1 MKAPAKSSSTT
12 KKTTP
17 NTELETLKKQ
27 KAALE
32 KSLEEMSQLQEESRA
47 IQEELERSHER
58 NEQILEQAVDSV
70 VTINAEKIVTFYNK
84 AAETMFGYS
93 REEVLGQNV
102 KMIVPM
108 EHRSGHDQYVDS
120 NMQTGVNKVVGK
132 GRDLEMVRKDGSKFW
147 GNLSLSKVSV
157 GNTLQYTAFIK
168 DITSEVEEREKN
180 IQVLEQAVDSVVT
193 INADKIVTFYNK
205 AAETMF
211 GYSREEVLGQ
221 NVKMIVPMEHRGNH
235 DQYVDSNIQTSV
247 NKVVGAGRDL
257 EMVRKDGSK
266 FWGNLALSKVEVSGK
281 TQYTAFIKD
290 ITEQKTYLESQARL
304 QRELETR
311 MDQINVACLVS
322 ESDLKGNITFVNDK
336 LCEVTQ
342 YTREECMG
350 QAHSMFRHPD
360 SPKEVFKEMWAT
372 IGRGNIFRSV
382 IKNRKKDGDPYW
394 VDAIIAPVMG
404 PNGKPVKYIGVRYDI
419 TEQTLKEEEIKV
431 SKAKSDQIQAAVD
444 NSFAS
449 IEFSPGGIILT
460 ANNNFLKA
468 LGYSD
473 EQEIIGQHHRI
484 FCDPEYIKSAEYSNF
499 WSGLEKGNTNT
510 GEFDRVTKDGRKVWL
525 NASYTPVRNTEGEV
539 VKIIKIAADVTA
551 VKEPVLRIRD
561 IIASM
566 AQGDLTRQFDMTA
579 EGYVQEMGDALNV
592 AIENLNALLGSIGKN
607 AGLVADASS
616 SVLEKSE
623 GAKNNTAEVAS
634 AIAQMAKGAQDQ
646 ALKTDESSKLVEQ
659 VKTSSSNMEEKA
671 NSIYQTAGKGQ
682 QRCENGLKTIKNLIK
697 NMNGIN
703 DSATVTSESISI
715 LTQRAEEIGRTLNVI
730 TDIAAQTNLL
740 ALNAAI
746 EAARAGDAGRGFAV
760 VAEEIRKLAEDSRR
774 SAIDIEKII
783 GDVQKDTQSAS
794 KAIETMSSSVKD
806 GNVATEEA
814 SVIFEEIAQASSDTL
829 NFSKEIQEATSAQKS
844 SIDTVAKNIEQIV
857 VVAEETAA
865 GSEEVASS
873 SQQLN
878 SSMKDITEASNI
890 LSGIADELQKGIR
903 QFRLRDI
910 TR

>member
-1 MKAPAKSSSTT
+1 MKAPAKSASSTA

-17 NTELETLKKQ
+17 TSELEALKKQ
-27 KAALE
+27 KASLE
-32 KSLEEMSQLQEESRA
+32 KSLEEMTQLQEESRA
-47 IQEELERSHER
+47 IQEELERSQER
-58 NEQILEQAVDSV
+58 NE
-70 VTINAEKIVTFYNK
+70 
-84 AAETMFGYS
+84 
-93 REEVLGQNV
+93 
-102 KMIVPM
+102 
-108 EHRSGHDQYVDS
+108 
-120 NMQTGVNKVVGK
+120 
-132 GRDLEMVRKDGSKFW
+132 
-147 GNLSLSKVSV
+147 
-157 GNTLQYTAFIK
+157 
-168 DITSEVEEREKN
+168 
-180 IQVLEQAVDSVVT
+180 QVLEQAVDSVVT
-193 INADKIVTFYNK
+193 INSDKIITFYNK

-211 GYSREEVLGQ
+211 GYTREEVLGQ

-235 DQYVDSNIQTSV
+235 DQYVDSNIQTKV

-290 ITEQKTYLESQARL
+290 ITEQKNYLTTQERL
-304 QRELETR
+304 QSELETR

-350 QAHSMFRHPD
+350 QPHSMFRHPD
-360 SPKEVFKEMWAT
+360 SPKEIFKEMWAT
-372 IGRGNIFRSV
+372 IGRGNIFRGV
-382 IKNRKKDGDPYW
+382 IKNKKKDGDPYW

-404 PNGKPVKYIGVRYDI
+404 PNGKPTKYIGVRYDI
-419 TEQTLKEEEIKV
+419 TEQTLKEEELKV

-444 NSFAS
+444 NSFAA
-449 IEFSPGGIILT
+449 IEFTPDGTILT
-460 ANNNFLKA
+460 ANPNFLRA
-468 LGYSD
+468 VGYSD
-473 EQEIIGQHHRI
+473 VNEIVGQHHRI
-484 FCDPEYIKSAEYSNF
+484 FCDPGYASSAEYSAF
-499 WSGLEKGNTNT
+499 WSDLASGQTNT
-510 GEFDRVTKDGRKVWL
+510 GEFERITKNGKKVWL
-525 NASYTPVRNTEGEV
+525 NASYTPVRDAEGKV
-539 VKIIKIAADVTA
+539 VKIIKIAADITA
-551 VKEPVLRIRD
+551 VKMPVLQVRD
-561 IIASM
+561 LIASM

-592 AIENLNALLGSIGKN
+592 AIENLNALLGNIGKN
-607 AGLVADASS
+607 AGLVADSS
-616 SVLEKSE
+616 SGVLEKSE

-659 VKTSSSNMEEKA
+659 VKTSSSDMEEKA
-671 NSIYQTAGKGQ
+671 NSIYRTAEKGQ
-682 QRCENGLKTIKNLIK
+682 QRCENGLKTIKNLIS
-697 NMNGIN
+697 NMSGIN
-703 DSATVTSESISI
+703 DSAKVTSESISI
-715 LTQRAEEIGRTLNVI
+715 LTQRAEEIGRTLKVI
-730 TDIAAQTNLL
+730 TEIAAQTNLL

-794 KAIETMSSSVKD
+794 KAIDTMSSSVKD
-806 GNVATEEA
+806 GSAATQEA
-814 SVIFEEIAQASSDTL
+814 SDIFEEIAQASSDTL
-829 NFSKEIQEATSAQKS
+829 NFSKEIQQATSAQKA

-865 GSEEVASS
+865 GTEEVASS

-890 LSGIADELQKGIR
+890 LSGVADDLQKGIR
-903 QFRLRDI
+903 QFRLRDNAQ
-910 TR
+910 

>member
-1 MKAPAKSSSTT
+1 MKAPAKSTSPAA
-12 KKTTP
+12 KKSP
-17 NTELETLKKQ
+17 PASELEALKKQ
-27 KAALE
+27 KAALK
-32 KSLEEMSQLQEESRA
+32 KSLEEMTQLQEESRT
-47 IQEELERSHER
+47 IQEELEQSHER
-58 NEQILEQAVDSV
+58 NEQVLEQAVDSV
-70 VTINAEKIVTFYNK
+70 VTINADKIITFYNK

-108 EHRSGHDQYVDS
+108 EHRGGHDQYVDS

-147 GNLSLSKVSV
+147 GNLSLSKVDV
-157 GNTLQYTAFIK
+157 GDRL
-168 DITSEVEEREKN
+168 
-180 IQVLEQAVDSVVT
+180 
-193 INADKIVTFYNK
+193 
-205 AAETMF
+205 
-211 GYSREEVLGQ
+211 
-221 NVKMIVPMEHRGNH
+221 
-235 DQYVDSNIQTSV
+235 
-247 NKVVGAGRDL
+247 
-257 EMVRKDGSK
+257 
-266 FWGNLALSKVEVSGK
+266 
-281 TQYTAFIKD
+281 QYTAFIKD

-322 ESDLKGNITFVNDK
+322 ESDLKGNVTFVNDK

-342 YTREECMG
+342 YTREECIG
-350 QAHSMFRHPD
+350 QPHSMFRHPD
-360 SPKEVFKEMWAT
+360 SPKEIFKEMWST
-372 IGRGNIFRSV
+372 IGRGNIFRGV
-382 IKNRKKDGDPYW
+382 IKNKKKDGDPYW

-404 PNGKPVKYIGVRYDI
+404 PNGKPIKYIGVRYDI
-419 TEQTLKEEEIKV
+419 TEQTLKEEELKV

-444 NSFAS
+444 NSFAA
-449 IEFSPGGIILT
+449 IEFTPDGTILT
-460 ANNNFLKA
+460 ANQNFLRA
-468 LGYSD
+468 VGYSD
-473 EQEIIGQHHRI
+473 VDEIVGQHHRI
-484 FCDPEYIKSAEYSNF
+484 FCDPEYANSAEYSAF
-499 WSGLEKGNTNT
+499 WADLANGQTNT
-510 GEFDRVTKDGRKVWL
+510 GEFERITKSGKKVWL
-525 NASYTPVRNTEGEV
+525 NASYTPVRDTQGKV
-539 VKIIKIAADVTA
+539 VKVIKIAADVTA
-551 VKEPVLRIRD
+551 VRVPVLQVSGL
-561 IIASM
+561 IASM
-566 AQGDLTRQFDMTA
+566 AQGDLTQKFDMNA

-607 AGLVADASS
+607 AGLVADSSS

-659 VKTSSSNMEEKA
+659 VKTSSSDMEEKA
-671 NSIYQTAGKGQ
+671 NSIYQTAERGQ
-682 QRCENGLKTIKNLIK
+682 QRCENGLKTIKNLIN
-697 NMNGIN
+697 NMSGIS
-703 DSATVTSESISI
+703 DSATVTSESINI

-794 KAIETMSSSVKD
+794 KAIDTMSSSVRD
-806 GNVATEEA
+806 GSAATQEA
-814 SVIFEEIAQASSDTL
+814 SDIFEEIAQASSDTL
-829 NFSKEIQEATSAQKS
+829 NFSKEIQEATSAQKA

-865 GSEEVASS
+865 GSEQVASS

-890 LSGIADELQKGIR
+890 LSGVADDLQKGIR
-903 QFRLRDI
+903 QFRLRDPAQ
-910 TR
+910 

>member
-1 MKAPAKSSSTT
+1 MSNIAHRCQKAREVRLARTSKFERIGSIISTTQSNDSMKAPAKSASSTA

-17 NTELETLKKQ
+17 ASELQELKKQ

-32 KSLEEMSQLQEESRA
+32 KNLQEMAQLQEESRA
-47 IQEELERSHER
+47 IQEELERSQER
-58 NEQILEQAVDSV
+58 NE
-70 VTINAEKIVTFYNK
+70 
-84 AAETMFGYS
+84 
-93 REEVLGQNV
+93 
-102 KMIVPM
+102 
-108 EHRSGHDQYVDS
+108 
-120 NMQTGVNKVVGK
+120 
-132 GRDLEMVRKDGSKFW
+132 
-147 GNLSLSKVSV
+147 
-157 GNTLQYTAFIK
+157 
-168 DITSEVEEREKN
+168 
-180 IQVLEQAVDSVVT
+180 QVLEQAVDSVVT
-193 INADKIVTFYNK
+193 INSDKIITFYNK

-211 GYSREEVLGQ
+211 GYTREEVLGQ

-235 DQYVDSNIQTSV
+235 DQYVDSNIQTRV

-290 ITEQKTYLESQARL
+290 ITEQKNYLTTQERL
-304 QRELETR
+304 QSELETR

-322 ESDLKGNITFVNDK
+322 ESDLKGNVTFVNDK

-350 QAHSMFRHPD
+350 QPHSMFRHPD
-360 SPKEVFKEMWAT
+360 SPKEIFKEMWAT
-372 IGRGNIFRSV
+372 IGKGNIFRGV
-382 IKNRKKDGDPYW
+382 IKNKKKDGDPYW

-404 PNGKPVKYIGVRYDI
+404 PNGKPTKYIGVRYDI
-419 TEQTLKEEEIKV
+419 TEQTLKEEELKV

-444 NSFAS
+444 NSFAA
-449 IEFSPGGIILT
+449 IEFTPDGTILT
-460 ANNNFLKA
+460 ANPNFLRA
-468 LGYSD
+468 VGYSD
-473 EQEIIGQHHRI
+473 VNEIAGQHHRI
-484 FCDPEYIKSAEYSNF
+484 FCDPGYASSAEYSAF
-499 WSGLEKGNTNT
+499 WSDLASGKTNT
-510 GEFDRVTKDGRKVWL
+510 GEFERITKNGKKVWL
-525 NASYTPVRNTEGEV
+525 NASYTPVRDAEGKV
-539 VKIIKIAADVTA
+539 VKIIKIAADITA
-551 VKEPVLRIRD
+551 VKVPVLQIRD
-561 IIASM
+561 LIASM
-566 AQGDLTRQFDMTA
+566 AQGDLTQQFDMTA

-592 AIENLNALLGSIGKN
+592 AIENLNALLGNIGKN
-607 AGLVADASS
+607 AGLVASSSS

-659 VKTSSSNMEEKA
+659 VKASSSDMEEKA
-671 NSIYQTAGKGQ
+671 NSIYQTAEKGQ
-682 QRCENGLKTIKNLIK
+682 QRCENGLKTIKNLIS
-697 NMNGIN
+697 NMGGIN
-703 DSATVTSESISI
+703 DSAKVTSESISI
-715 LTQRAEEIGRTLNVI
+715 LTQRAEEIGRTLKVI

-794 KAIETMSSSVKD
+794 KAIDTMSSSVKD
-806 GNVATEEA
+806 GSAATQEA
-814 SVIFEEIAQASSDTL
+814 SDIFEEIAQASSDTL
-829 NFSKEIQEATSAQKS
+829 NFSKEIQQATSAQKA

-890 LSGIADELQKGIR
+890 LSGIADDLQKGIR
-903 QFRLRDI
+903 QFRLRDKAL
-910 TR
+910 

>member
-1 MKAPAKSSSTT
+1 MKAPAKSSSGTT
-12 KKTTP
+12 KKP
-17 NTELETLKKQ
+17 ASNSELDTLKKQ
-27 KAALE
+27 KVALE

-168 DITSEVEEREKN
+168 DIT
-180 IQVLEQAVDSVVT
+180 
-193 INADKIVTFYNK
+193 
-205 AAETMF
+205 
-211 GYSREEVLGQ
+211 
-221 NVKMIVPMEHRGNH
+221 
-235 DQYVDSNIQTSV
+235 
-247 NKVVGAGRDL
+247 
-257 EMVRKDGSK
+257 
-266 FWGNLALSKVEVSGK
+266 
-281 TQYTAFIKD
+281 
-290 ITEQKTYLESQARL
+290 EQKTYLESQARL

-350 QAHSMFRHPD
+350 QPHSMFRHPD
-360 SPKEVFKEMWAT
+360 SPKEVFKEMWST

-382 IKNRKKDGDPYW
+382 IKNKKKNGDPYW

-419 TEQTLKEEEIKV
+419 TEQTLKEEEIKL
-431 SKAKSDQIQAAVD
+431 SKAKSDQIQSAVD
-444 NSFAS
+444 NSFAAV
-449 IEFSPGGIILT
+449 EFTPDGTILM
-460 ANNNFLKA
+460 ANPNFLRA
-468 LGYSD
+468 VGYSD
-473 EQEIIGQHHRI
+473 VNEIVGQHHRI
-484 FCDPEYIKSAEYSNF
+484 FCDPEYIKSTEYKTF
-499 WSGLEKGNTNT
+499 WSDLAKGNINA
-510 GEFDRVTKDGRKVWL
+510 GEFERITKSGKKIWL
-525 NASYTPVRNTEGEV
+525 NASYTPVKDVEGKV
-539 VKIIKIAADVTA
+539 TKVIKIAADITA
-551 VKEPVLRIRD
+551 VKIPVLQVRD
-561 IIASM
+561 LIASM

-607 AGLVADASS
+607 AGLVASSSS

-659 VKTSSSNMEEKA
+659 VKASSSDMEEKA
-671 NSIYQTAGKGQ
+671 NSIYRTAEKGQ
-682 QRCENGLKTIKNLIK
+682 QRCENGLKTIKNLIS
-697 NMNGIN
+697 NMGGIN
-703 DSATVTSESISI
+703 DSARVTSESISI
-715 LTQRAEEIGRTLNVI
+715 LTQRAEEIGRTLKVI

-783 GDVQKDTQSAS
+783 SDVQKDTQSAS
-794 KAIETMSSSVKD
+794 KAIDTMSSSVKD
-806 GNVATEEA
+806 GSAATQEA
-814 SVIFEEIAQASSDTL
+814 SKIFEEIAQASSDTL

-878 SSMKDITEASNI
+878 SGMKDITEASNI

-903 QFRLRDI
+903 QFRLRDA